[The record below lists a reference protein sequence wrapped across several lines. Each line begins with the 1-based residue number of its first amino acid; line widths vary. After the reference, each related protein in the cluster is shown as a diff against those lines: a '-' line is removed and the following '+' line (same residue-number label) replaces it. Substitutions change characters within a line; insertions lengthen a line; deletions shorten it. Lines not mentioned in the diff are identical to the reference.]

1 MLRDMYLLFNDRVV
15 RMIPVEWRLNF
26 KLKPSRKVPLIALLA
41 SSSSFSVSTDPYVIN
56 SVS

>member
-1 MLRDMYLLFNDRVV
+1 MYLLSNDSVV

-26 KLKPSRKVPLIALLA
+26 KLKPSTKAPLIALLA
-41 SSSSFSVSTDPYVIN
+41 SSSSFSLSTDPYVIN

>member
-1 MLRDMYLLFNDRVV
+1 MYLLFNDRVV

-26 KLKPSRKVPLIALLA
+26 KLKPSREVPLIALLA

>member
-1 MLRDMYLLFNDRVV
+1 MYLLFNDRVA